1 MACLWILANL
11 SLMIK
16 LVNSFF
22 LTVNF
27 LNSPVILWPYFDQR
41 DQNQNWRSVCSSVC
55 CCSWGLSTRP
65 SVLMGLWVHSVS
77 IPHHLCQIFP
87 WVSRRTLTSRWV
99 NTHTRTHTH
108 TSTCK
113 GRVQVE
119 VHVVFLMKY
128 LHHWCWVF
136 ICFIWT
142 EKYSDVMMFLEIIC
156 SRRFK
161 PRRQTG

>member
-22 LTVNF
+22 F
-27 LNSPVILWPYFDQR
+27 NSQLFEFTCDSVTLCWTRPEP
-41 DQNQNWRSVCSSVC
+41 NWRSVCSSVC

-87 WVSRRTLTSRWV
+87 WVSRQTLTSRWV

-161 PRRQTG
+161 PRRQTC